1 VLGVRELRFVIDI
14 SEGHS
19 LKDATENPMPFAFG
33 AGRVSA
39 TPGNLNGLGTRT
51 NERLADDKKKT
62 NNVMLSYDLANN
74 WSNSLVGHPGESQ
87 GIL

>member
-14 SEGHS
+14 SEGQS
-19 LKDATENPMPFAFG
+19 LKDATENPMPFAFR

-39 TPGNLNGLGTRT
+39 TPDNLNGLGTRT
-51 NERLADDKKKT
+51 NERDKKT